1 MKFLNTLL
9 ILAFFAFAMSCGGK
23 DESSQNEEVATTESE
38 ENSEETP
45 ANELSLLEQVFQI
58 KKPDSLEVLEAILGK
73 AKMVERIAPTTDPY
87 QSSTWEWEDGT
98 IIWFDNAQL
107 SGINIE
113 TKAQEPIATPLEL
126 TLNQSLLDDSK
137 ERFADLKKSNS
148 NAEAPAV
155 EVWKIQQGNTWYFL
169 FFNKDKVL
177 VRIKIAALDLDTV
190 N

>member
-38 ENSEETP
+38 ENSEDTP
-45 ANELSLLEQVFQI
+45 ANALSLLEQVFQI

-98 IIWFDNAQL
+98 IIWFDNAQS
-107 SGINIE
+107 SGI
-113 TKAQEPIATPLEL
+113 
-126 TLNQSLLDDSK
+126 
-137 ERFADLKKSNS
+137 
-148 NAEAPAV
+148 
-155 EVWKIQQGNTWYFL
+155 KI
-169 FFNKDKVL
+169 
-177 VRIKIAALDLDTV
+177 
-190 N
+190 